1 MNHLYTEFFEETL
14 EEASAIAKKLFG
26 KVSSTTK
33 ENDNNQVLTEADQKI
48 GALIIDRIQTQFPKH
63 NIIDEEKGVI
73 KKDKNNPTWVIDPID
88 GTSNFA
94 SGVPQYVIMIGVL
107 EEDKPIAGGIIA
119 PEYNDVFTAEK
130 NSGAY
135 KNRKRIVVTKEENLL
150 SSLVAYTIDSH
161 REDPKKTRKECEK
174 IAEIVLQIRNLR
186 ASGSVYDGTLVA
198 EGKYGAYLNR
208 TSKVWDNVAIHSI
221 ITEAGG
227 IYTDFYGKNIDYSYT
242 LDNPEKNF
250 TSCTASPKLHKKL
263 QKIIHSQ

>member
-130 NSGAY
+130 QWSIQKQK
-135 KNRKRIVVTKEENLL
+135 KNRCYKRRK
-150 SSLVAYTIDSH
+150 SSLITSRLH
-161 REDPKKTRKECEK
+161 NRQSQRRSKENT
-174 IAEIVLQIRNLR
+174 QRM
-186 ASGSVYDGTLVA
+186 
-198 EGKYGAYLNR
+198 
-208 TSKVWDNVAIHSI
+208 
-221 ITEAGG
+221 
-227 IYTDFYGKNIDYSYT
+227 
-242 LDNPEKNF
+242 
-250 TSCTASPKLHKKL
+250 
-263 QKIIHSQ
+263 